1 MMKAFTNYEYLSHQ
15 EITEIEG
22 GRIIGPFFPYFIGIK
37 MGERLIDA
45 FDDFKA
51 GLLGQPEQ

>member
-1 MMKAFTNYEYLSHQ
+1 MKALTNYEYLSHQ
-15 EITEIEG
+15 EMTEIEG

>member
-1 MMKAFTNYEYLSHQ
+1 MMKTSTNYEYLSHQ
-15 EITEIEG
+15 EMIEIEG

-51 GLLGQPEQ
+51 GLLG